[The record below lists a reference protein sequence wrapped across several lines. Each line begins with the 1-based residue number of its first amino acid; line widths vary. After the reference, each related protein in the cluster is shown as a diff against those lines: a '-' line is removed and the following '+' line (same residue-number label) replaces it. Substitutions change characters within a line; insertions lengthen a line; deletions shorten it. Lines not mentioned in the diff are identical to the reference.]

1 LLKFV
6 IKDTKD
12 YTRLTIPLKGLSY
25 LLYAAAVNPME
36 EINESN
42 EEKLE
47 SVSQML
53 FHFHVTIAMALPV

>member
-1 LLKFV
+1 V
-6 IKDTKD
+6 
-12 YTRLTIPLKGLSY
+12 TIPLKGISY
-25 LLYAAAVNPME
+25 MLCAAANNPME

-53 FHFHVTIAMALPV
+53 FHFHVTIAMALLV

>member
-1 LLKFV
+1 
-6 IKDTKD
+6 
-12 YTRLTIPLKGLSY
+12 
-25 LLYAAAVNPME
+25 ME
-36 EINESN
+36 EIN